1 MTIPTEE
8 AERLTELLAAYELP
22 TTGFAVRSLAAERD
36 ALQAR
41 VAELEGALRNI
52 EADCCSDCPPSHGA
66 IKYACRDALEG
77 KKDE

>member
-1 MTIPTEE
+1 MTEISTIIR
-8 AERLTELLAAYELP
+8 ARLSNGRSISDEDVLRLL
-22 TTGFAVRSLAAERD
+22 AERD

-41 VAELEGALRNI
+41 VAELEKALRNI
-52 EADCCSDCPPSHGA
+52 EADCCSDCPPSHRA